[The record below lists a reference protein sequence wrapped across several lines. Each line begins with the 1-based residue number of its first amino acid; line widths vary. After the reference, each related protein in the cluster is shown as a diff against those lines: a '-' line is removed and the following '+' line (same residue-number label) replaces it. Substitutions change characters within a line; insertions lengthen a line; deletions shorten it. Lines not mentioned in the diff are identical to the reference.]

1 MILIRVNGVEYDQY
15 LSATVNISFET
26 LANDYSFTATSNSG
40 FPPFKKGD
48 LVEMIVDGEKKCTG
62 FIERIEGNYSESSH
76 SITYSGRDKTADFID
91 SNIDVLSDL
100 KNLTLKQLL
109 EKIIDN
115 IGSSLKVI
123 DTVNPK
129 VFNIAEDIIKCE
141 PGDSCFTKASEFAK
155 KRQVFLTSDGDAN
168 IVIANSEPVD
178 TGSLL
183 QHKINSETNNVLNAS
198 WMLSDEERFNRYSLR
213 SQLDPVGLA
222 LVPSPDIATASNQ
235 SGGIILDNEVRE
247 GRQFVAVKSKHSSEE
262 LKKRAEWTKKIRRAR
277 GNTYTG
283 TVQGFRNAKKKLWD
297 VNQLATIDDDFADIS
312 RKMLVSNLQ
321 FNYSES
327 GSLTTL
333 NFVEKDAYIIAQ
345 QEPRPVGNQFNEFS
359 K

>member
-1 MILIRVNGVEYDQY
+1 MILVRVNGVEYDQY

-26 LANDYSFTATSNSG
+26 LANDFSFTATSNKG

-48 LVEMIVDGEKKCTG
+48 LVEMIVDGEKVCTG
-62 FIERIEGNYSESSH
+62 FIERIEGSFSDSSH

-91 SNIDVLSDL
+91 SNINVLNDL
-100 KNLTLKQLL
+100 QDLTLKQLL
-109 EKIIDN
+109 ERIIKN

-123 DTVNPK
+123 DTVKPK
-129 VFNIAEDIIKCE
+129 VFNPAEDIIKCI
-141 PGDSCFTKASEFAK
+141 PGDNCFDKASEFAK

-168 IVIANSEPVD
+168 IVIANSEPID

-183 QHKINSETNNVLNAS
+183 QHKINSEGNNVLNAS
-198 WMLSDEERFNRYSLR
+198 WMLSDEDRFRRYSLR
-213 SQLDPVGLA
+213 SQLDPAGLS

-235 SGGIILDNEVRE
+235 NGGIILDKEVRE
-247 GRQFVAVKSKHSSEE
+247 GRQFVAIKAKHSSEE
-262 LKKRAEWTKKIRRAR
+262 LKKRAEWTKKMRRAR
-277 GNTYTG
+277 GNTYTA
-283 TVQGFRNAKKKLWD
+283 TVQGYRNAKNNLWD

-327 GSLTTL
+327 GSLTAL
-333 NFVEKDAYIIAQ
+333 NFVEKNAYILEQ

-359 K
+359 G

>member
-1 MILIRVNGVEYDQY
+1 MILVRVNGVEYDQY

-26 LANDYSFTATSNSG
+26 LANDFSFTATSNKG

-48 LVEMIVDGEKKCTG
+48 EVEMIVDGEKKCTG
-62 FIERIEGNYSESSH
+62 HIERVVGDFASKTH
-76 SITYSGRDKTADFID
+76 SITYSGRDNTADFID
-91 SNIDVLSDL
+91 SSIDVLGDL
-100 KNLTLKQLL
+100 KDLTLKQLI
-109 EKIIDN
+109 ERMIDN

-129 VFNIAEDIIKCE
+129 VFNVAEDVIKCI
-141 PGDSCFTKASEFAK
+141 PADNCFDKANEFAQ

-183 QHKINSETNNVLNAS
+183 QHKINAEGNNVLTAS
-198 WMLSDEERFNRYSLR
+198 WSLSDESRFNRYSLR

-235 SGGIILDNEVRE
+235 NGGIILDNEIRA
-247 GRQFVAVKSKHSSEE
+247 GRQFVATKAKHSSEE
-262 LKKRAEWTKKIRRAR
+262 LKKRAEWTKKIRKAR
-277 GNTYTG
+277 GNTYTA
-283 TVQGFRNAKKKLWD
+283 TVKGYRNHQANLWD
-297 VNQLATIDDDFADIS
+297 VNQIATVDDDFADIS
-312 RKMLVSNLQ
+312 RKMMVGSLQ

-327 GSLTTL
+327 GSTTSL
-333 NFVEKDAYIIAQ
+333 DFVEKDAYILTQ

-359 K
+359 Q

>member
-1 MILIRVNGVEYDQY
+1 MILIRVNGVEYAQY

-48 LVEMIVDGEKKCTG
+48 LVEMIVDGEKVCTG
-62 FIERIEGNYSESSH
+62 FIEKVEGSFSASSH
-76 SITYSGRDKTADFID
+76 RITYSGRDKTADFID
-91 SNIDVLSDL
+91 SNIDVLGDL
-100 KNLTLKQLL
+100 KDLTLKQLL
-109 EKIIDN
+109 EKMISN

-129 VFNIAEDIIKCE
+129 VFNVAEDIIKCI
-141 PGDSCFTKASEFAK
+141 PGDNCFNKASEFAK

-183 QHKINSETNNVLNAS
+183 QHKINSESNNVLDAS
-198 WMLSDEERFNRYSLR
+198 WVLTDESRYNRYSLR

-235 SGGIILDNEVRE
+235 SGGIILDNEIRI
-247 GRQFVAVKSKHSSEE
+247 GRQFVAVKSKYSSEE
-262 LKKRAEWTKKIRRAR
+262 LKKLSEWTKKIRKAR
-277 GNTYTG
+277 GSTYTA
-283 TVQGFRNAKKKLWD
+283 TVQGYRNNSGSLWD

-312 RKMLVSNLQ
+312 RKMSVSSLQ

-333 NFVEKDAYIIAQ
+333 NFVEKDAFIIAQ
-345 QEPRPVGNQFNEFS
+345 QEPRPVGDQFNAFIG
-359 K
+359 

>member
-26 LANDYSFTATSNSG
+26 LANDYSFTATSNNG

-48 LVEMIVDGEKKCTG
+48 LVEMLVDDEKKCTG
-62 FIERIEGNYSESSH
+62 FIETIEGSFSADSH

-91 SNIDVLSDL
+91 SNIDVLGDL
-100 KNLTLKQLL
+100 KDLTLKQLI
-109 EKIIDN
+109 EKMISN

-129 VFNIAEDIIKCE
+129 VFNVAEDIIKCI
-141 PGDSCFTKASEFAK
+141 PGDSCFDKASEFAK

-178 TGSLL
+178 TGGLL
-183 QHKINSETNNVLNAS
+183 QHKINSESNNVLNGS
-198 WMLSDEERFNRYSLR
+198 WSLSDESRFNRYSLR

-222 LVPSPDIATASNQ
+222 LSPSPDIATASNQ
-235 SGGIILDNEVRE
+235 NGGIILDDEVRE
-247 GRQFVAVKSKHSSEE
+247 GRQFVATKAKHSSEE
-262 LKKRAEWTKKIRRAR
+262 LKKLAEWTKKIRKAR
-277 GNTYTG
+277 GNTYTA
-283 TVQGFRNAKKKLWD
+283 TVQGYRNASDKLWN
-297 VNQLATIDDDFADIS
+297 VNQLATIEDDFADIS
-312 RKMLVSNLQ
+312 RKMLVSDLQ

-333 NFVEKDAYIIAQ
+333 NFVEEDAFILTQ

-359 K
+359 Q